1 MGKGAAV
8 GDALL
13 HGEMSIGHGGQLG
26 QMGDAQHLLGAADAG
41 HLLRHL
47 LSGPAGDAGIH
58 LVKDHG
64 AYPILLRQNV
74 LHGQHD
80 AGQLAAGGDLL
91 DGTQFLAHVGG
102 HEEAHGVHSGLRQG
116 LGLEVDGEADA
127 AHIQLAKLREDLL
140 LQPLCRLMAGLG
152 QLLRRRLGSS
162 QGLLLQLLQVQQGVA
177 GVLDGVQLLG
187 AAVQIGQHTL
197 YIRAIL
203 LFQPVQL
210 IQTALHLVQLL
221 RGEVEGIPLVL
232 HSVGQIVDLAVHRLQ
247 PLVQLL
253 EAVVQTTDGLQSALG
268 LPQQGQCAAGAVVAA
283 EAEVRLGDGG
293 HEFFAVA
300 QQVAAGGQFLLL
312 TGPQLGPLKLLD
324 LVAQGIHAA
333 GLLCLVHLQG
343 VHLATDIRQLG
354 VFLPIGGQQRLGAA
368 EAIQIQQVLLL
379 VQQLLAVVLTVDVQQ
394 AAAQGTQLRH
404 RDGAAAH
411 PADVFTVGVDLP
423 LQQQLLIPCNAQVLP
438 YLRRDAGEAGADV
451 GLVGPGADQVTGGA
465 LTQHG
470 AQRVNDDGFTGAG
483 LAGEGVEARL
493 KGDIRPVDDGDIFDM
508 EQFQHLSSLRKGA
521 ASAQHLLDL
530 VGKLRRCGVVT
541 QHQQNGVVPR
551 QRPHQIGNLH
561 AVQRSGGTVGQT
573 RHGLDDHQI
582 LGVVHAEDALPEDGT
597 QTVGKVQLCPMGG
610 HGIAV
615 AALPYRLL
623 DEVQLLDVP

>member
-1 MGKGAAV
+1 MG
-8 GDALL
+8 
-13 HGEMSIGHGGQLG
+13 IGHGGQLG

-64 AYPILLRQNV
+64 AYPVLLRQNV

-80 AGQLAAGGDLL
+80 AGQLTAGGDLL
-91 DGTQFLAHVGG
+91 DGAQLLAHVGR
-102 HEEAHGVHSGLRQG
+102 HKEAHGVHTGLRQG

-127 AHIQLAKLREDLL
+127 AHIQLEQLREDLL
-140 LQPLCRLMAGLG
+140 IQPLGRLMAGLG
-152 QLLRRRLGSS
+152 QLLRRRLGSR
-162 QGLLLQLLQVQQGVA
+162 QGLLLQLLQMQQGVA

-221 RGEVEGIPLVL
+221 RGEVEGVPLVL
-232 HSVGQIVDLAVHRLQ
+232 HGVGQIVNLAVHRLQ

-253 EAVVQTTDGLQSALG
+253 EAVIQTADGLQSALG

-283 EAEVRLGDGG
+283 EAEVCLGDGG

-300 QQVAAGGQFLLL
+300 QQVAAGGQLLL
-312 TGPQLGPLKLLD
+312 LAGPQLGPLKFLD

-368 EAIQIQQVLLL
+368 EAVQIQQVLLL
-379 VQQLLAVVLTVDVQQ
+379 VQQLLAVVLPVDVQQ
-394 AAAQGTQLRH
+394 AAAQG
-404 RDGAAAH
+404 A
-411 PADVFTVGVDLP
+411 
-423 LQQQLLIPCNAQVLP
+423 
-438 YLRRDAGEAGADV
+438 
-451 GLVGPGADQVTGGA
+451 
-465 LTQHG
+465 
-470 AQRVNDDGFTGAG
+470 
-483 LAGEGVEARL
+483 
-493 KGDIRPVDDGDIFDM
+493 
-508 EQFQHLSSLRKGA
+508 
-521 ASAQHLLDL
+521 
-530 VGKLRRCGVVT
+530 
-541 QHQQNGVVPR
+541 
-551 QRPHQIGNLH
+551 
-561 AVQRSGGTVGQT
+561 
-573 RHGLDDHQI
+573 
-582 LGVVHAEDALPEDGT
+582 
-597 QTVGKVQLCPMGG
+597 
-610 HGIAV
+610 
-615 AALPYRLL
+615 
-623 DEVQLLDVP
+623 